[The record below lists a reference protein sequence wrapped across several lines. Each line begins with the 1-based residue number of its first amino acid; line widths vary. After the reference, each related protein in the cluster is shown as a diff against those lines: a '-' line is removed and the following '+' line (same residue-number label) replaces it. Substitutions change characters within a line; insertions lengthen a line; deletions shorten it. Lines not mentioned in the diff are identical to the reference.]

1 MGSVATAV
9 LTALLVI
16 VVVISVKSYS
26 KKLTSGCCG
35 GGDVPKPQK
44 VDKNPDHYSHHV
56 MLQIE
61 GMTCQNCAK
70 RVENALNAIDGV
82 WAEVDL
88 KQKRAKVRQKEQI
101 PVEKLCAAVEKAGY
115 HAKI

>member
-16 VVVISVKSYS
+16 VVVIAVKSYS
-26 KKLTSGCCG
+26 KKLVSGCCG
-35 GGDVPKPQK
+35 GGDVPKPRK
-44 VDKNPDHYSHHV
+44 VDKNPDHYSYHV

-61 GMTCQNCAK
+61 GMTCENCAK
-70 RVENALNAIDGV
+70 QVENALNAIDGV

-88 KQKRAKVRQKEQI
+88 KQNRAKVRQKEQI

-115 HAKI
+115 QAKI

>member
-16 VVVISVKSYS
+16 VVVIAVKSYS
-26 KKLTSGCCG
+26 KKLVYCK
-35 GGDVPKPQK
+35 GGDVPKSRK

-56 MLQIE
+56 MLRIE
-61 GMTCQNCAK
+61 GMTCQNCAQQ
-70 RVENALNAIDGV
+70 VENALNAIEGV

-88 KQKRAKVRQKEQI
+88 ERKRARVRQKEQI

-115 HAKI
+115 HAHI

>member
-16 VVVISVKSYS
+16 VVVIAVKSYS
-26 KKLTSGCCG
+26 QKLVSGCCG
-35 GGDVPKPQK
+35 GGDVPKPRR

-70 RVENALNAIDGV
+70 QV
-82 WAEVDL
+82 EVDL
-88 KQKRAKVRQKEQI
+88 KQNRAMVRQKEQI
-101 PVEKLCAAVEKAGY
+101 SVEKLCAAVEKVGY
-115 HAKI
+115 HAHI